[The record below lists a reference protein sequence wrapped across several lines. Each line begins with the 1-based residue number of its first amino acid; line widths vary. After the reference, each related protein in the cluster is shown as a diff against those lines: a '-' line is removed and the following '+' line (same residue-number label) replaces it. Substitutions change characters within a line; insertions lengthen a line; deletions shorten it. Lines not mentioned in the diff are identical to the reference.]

1 MNESIRK
8 TDLAAFVWLLQH
20 QISSSEDTTLLLT
33 PKTSS
38 TFFAAMGGPVF
49 SQWAAPA
56 SLAAAIVGI
65 YASSGV
71 AERHREGGR
80 DGDGEAE
87 RGARVGVPVPPRVE
101 SISASEKSRRV
112 DSAATR
118 QIHSCDERVSRHSG
132 HGSAS

>member
-1 MNESIRK
+1 M
-8 TDLAAFVWLLQH
+8 
-20 QISSSEDTTLLLT
+20 
-33 PKTSS
+33 PPS
-38 TFFAAMGGPVF
+38 TRHPMGGGGTARVRRARGGV
-49 SQWAAPA
+49 QR
-56 SLAAAIVGI
+56 
-65 YASSGV
+65 ASSGV

-118 QIHSCDERVSRHSG
+118 QIHSCDERVSR
-132 HGSAS
+132 